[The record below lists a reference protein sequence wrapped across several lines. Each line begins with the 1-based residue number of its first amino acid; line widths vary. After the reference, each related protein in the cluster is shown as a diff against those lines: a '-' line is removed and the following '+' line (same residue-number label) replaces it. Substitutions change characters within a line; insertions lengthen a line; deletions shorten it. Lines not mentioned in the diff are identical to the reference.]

1 MNELFQAI
9 DQSETVYQ
17 DSLKQEEIKKE
28 LFNQDLR
35 RLAEKMIF
43 EYKDEWLENIKKNG
57 VNVVMTRP
65 VNFEGFELVK
75 NVFNDYSRL
84 YRVKLYT
91 SQIDNVVF
99 KNNADNTTIECS
111 FNYLHDTFTLIIKN
125 YVGV

>member
-9 DQSETVYQ
+9 DQSEMVYQ

-65 VNFEGFELVK
+65 ISFDGFELVR

-125 YVGV
+125 YVGI